1 MATATATFT
10 RDKTKLDVS
19 ERYVTHYGTVAIQ
32 AGPATYA
39 TGGLTLNLSAIN
51 SNDLPEDFRAQFDP
65 PTGWLLAWD
74 TGTTLKNGKLL
85 LYGQIPTDATAGTIA
100 LGEFDNGAAIPAA
113 VSGGTIVVSFK
124 TRKGR

>member
-10 RDKTKLDVS
+10 LDKTKMDVS

-39 TGGLTLNLSAIN
+39 TGGLTLDLSAVL
-51 SNDLPEDFRAQFDP
+51 SNDLPEDVNIKFDP
-65 PTGWLLAWD
+65 PTGWLCGFD
-74 TGTTLKNGKLL
+74 TGTTLKNGKVL

-113 VSGGTIVVSFK
+113 VSGGTITISFK
-124 TRKGR
+124 TRKLR